1 MSQAEIAKTSDR
13 NWPPLALCVM
23 PLFIGLMTF
32 YRVAQSP
39 QFESYRTM
47 HVVQLLVSGA
57 GIGVALVCFFLWAL
71 RRRS

>member
-1 MSQAEIAKTSDR
+1 MSKAEMAKASDR
-13 NWPPLALCVM
+13 KWPPLALCVI
-23 PLFIGLMTF
+23 PLFIGLTGF

-57 GIGVALVCFFLWAL
+57 GIGVALVCFFMWAMH
-71 RRRS
+71 RRT